1 MATRSGVTVE
11 LTGVHLCCQ
20 GCVDAVD
27 AALMDVEGVNSHCDM
42 ENGTVTFTA
51 GDDATAREA
60 LDSLAAAGFY
70 GSADNQNLAMKPVGD
85 VPHGKVHRLRVSGI
99 HNCCGPCCDAIKEA
113 IATVDGVTGDTAKP
127 RATTFEVTGDFH
139 AAALIKALNDVGFSA
154 QVEQ

>member
-1 MATRSGVTVE
+1 MATRSEIKVE

-20 GCVDAVD
+20 GCVNAVD
-27 AALMDVEGVNSHCDM
+27 AALMNVEGVNSRCDM

-51 GDDATAREA
+51 ANAAAARKA

-70 GSADNQNLAMKPVGD
+70 GSADRQDLAMKPVGE
-85 VPHGKVHRLRVSGI
+85 VPRGKVNSLRVSGI

-127 RATTFEVTGDFH
+127 AVTTFEVTGDFR
-139 AAALIKALNDVGFSA
+139 ASALVKALNNAGFSA
-154 QVEQ
+154 RVE